1 MSDAP
6 EITVSVSSPLR
17 DFCGGVGDLLLR
29 AARLRDALA
38 EIERAAPKL
47 YRAICDESGR
57 VRRHV
62 NVYVNELHMS
72 ERDGLDTVLA
82 HGDVVLLLPAVS
94 GG

>member
-1 MSDAP
+1 MTDAS
-6 EITVSVSSPLR
+6 EVTVSVSAPLR
-17 DFCGGVGDLLLR
+17 DFCGGIGDLSLR
-29 AARLRDALA
+29 AGRLRDVLAAL
-38 EIERAAPKL
+38 ERTQPKL
-47 YRAICDESGR
+47 YRAVCDETGR

-82 HGDVVLLLPAVS
+82 PGDVVTLLPAVS

>member
-6 EITVSVSSPLR
+6 EVTVDVSSPLR
-17 DFCGGVGDLLLR
+17 DYCGGVGDLSIR
-29 AARLRDALA
+29 AARLRDVLA
-38 EIERAAPKL
+38 AIERSHPRL
-47 YRAICDESGR
+47 YRAVCDETGR

-82 HGDVVLLLPAVS
+82 PGDIVSLLPAVS